1 MNLTSKNLFFTINY
15 TDIRLEPITSIVLHM
30 LNDII
35 VTTNRST
42 PYNITVHFDD
52 TMETKTLGLASWETR
67 HIWLNTNNIGKMMLL
82 NDVLFELN
90 VSVLLHE
97 ILHTVGL
104 IGGSRS
110 TYKYINSKYD
120 NPPSVYT
127 GPNGIAQYINLLKSN
142 NKDTTG
148 IIYLPL
154 EDDFGD
160 GTEGSHLEEGMDEDN
175 STEPR
180 IIDGIVYPIIP
191 NEIMTGFLGRSNYI
205 TPITLGLLQDTG
217 FNVNYD
223 SQYVKSS
230 GTNMNFV

>member
-1 MNLTSKNLFFTINY
+1 MNLTSKNLFFSINY

-35 VTTNRST
+35 VTTNRTT
-42 PYNITVHFDD
+42 PYNITVIFDD
-52 TMETKTLGLASWETR
+52 NMETKTLGLASWETR
-67 HIWLNTNNIGKMMLL
+67 YIWLNINNIGKMMFL
-82 NDVLFELN
+82 NDILFELN

-120 NPPSVYT
+120 YPPSVYT
-127 GPNGIAQYINLLKSN
+127 GPNGVAQYINVLKSN
-142 NKDTTG
+142 NKDSNG

-154 EDDFGD
+154 EDDFGE
-160 GTEGSHLEEGMDEDN
+160 GTEGSHIEEGIDEDD
-175 STEPR
+175 SVEPR
-180 IIDGIVYPIIP
+180 IIDDIVYPVIS
-191 NEIMTGFLGRSNYI
+191 NEIMTGFLNKYNYI
-205 TPITLGLLQDTG
+205 TPITLGLLEDTG

-230 GTNMNFV
+230 GTNMKFV